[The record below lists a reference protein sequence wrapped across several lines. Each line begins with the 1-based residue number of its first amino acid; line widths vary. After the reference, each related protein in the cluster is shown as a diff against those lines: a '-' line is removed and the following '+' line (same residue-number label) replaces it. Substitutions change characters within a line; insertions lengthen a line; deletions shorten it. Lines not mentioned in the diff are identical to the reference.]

1 LQGNRKKVKY
11 CWRDLSDLSQPSGYA
26 TFKQFCPLVLFF
38 VMEEQDDQPKQHMFG
53 SATLTGPNPLRLRV
67 AGPRTSCWTWKRLL
81 WGYSGPI
88 TGKKFSRGGLMEK
101 YIAAYESWREEMN
114 QTMEESEFAALK
126 SNLESCYW
134 SN

>member
-1 LQGNRKKVKY
+1 
-11 CWRDLSDLSQPSGYA
+11 
-26 TFKQFCPLVLFF
+26 
-38 VMEEQDDQPKQHMFG
+38 
-53 SATLTGPNPLRLRV
+53 
-67 AGPRTSCWTWKRLL
+67 
-81 WGYSGPI
+81 
-88 TGKKFSRGGLMEK
+88 MEK